1 MSNSRARNLADVISG
16 VFDLPTESLDNVPE
30 TVVSDIHVF
39 YTDSNGD
46 LIWEHGAEVTD
57 LQDTDGN
64 DLYDLVIVG
73 SSDQTY
79 AVNQTTGNLQVTI
92 G

>member
-1 MSNSRARNLADVISG
+1 MSRARDLADVISG
-16 VFDLPTESLDNVPE
+16 NFDIPTESLDNVPQ
-30 TVVSDIHVF
+30 TVISDVHAF
-39 YTDSNGD
+39 YTDANGD

-57 LQDTDGN
+57 LQDTDAN

-79 AVNQTTGNLQVTI
+79 AVDAVSGNLQLTI